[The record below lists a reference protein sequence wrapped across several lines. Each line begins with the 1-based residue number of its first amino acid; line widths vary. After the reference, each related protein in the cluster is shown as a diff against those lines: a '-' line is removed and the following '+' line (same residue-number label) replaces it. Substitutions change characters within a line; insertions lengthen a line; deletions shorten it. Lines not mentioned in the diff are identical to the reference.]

1 MQSPY
6 YSYCCKLFGADVK
19 PFISECHFI
28 WEKSIIMKCWIIS
41 TAWKKTR
48 RIHLCSCRIICG
60 EFLTLLIKG
69 NWADFLAY
77 ASLQPSV
84 IENMTEFKR
93 SLPLFPL
100 VKPHINFMA
109 AKLWRTPMD
118 EEMQMISTDVV
129 SGDFMMNKII
139 KDC

>member
-1 MQSPY
+1 
-6 YSYCCKLFGADVK
+6 
-19 PFISECHFI
+19 
-28 WEKSIIMKCWIIS
+28 
-41 TAWKKTR
+41 
-48 RIHLCSCRIICG
+48 
-60 EFLTLLIKG
+60 
-69 NWADFLAY
+69 
-77 ASLQPSV
+77 
-84 IENMTEFKR
+84 MTEFKR

>member
-1 MQSPY
+1 MCIYVAVENVVRNFSVFRL
-6 YSYCCKLFGADVK
+6 K
-19 PFISECHFI
+19 
-28 WEKSIIMKCWIIS
+28 IIEQI
-41 TAWKKTR
+41 
-48 RIHLCSCRIICG
+48 
-60 EFLTLLIKG
+60 F
-69 NWADFLAY
+69 FAY

-109 AKLWRTPMD
+109 AKLWRTPVD
-118 EEMQMISTDVV
+118 EEMQMISTDMV

-139 KDC
+139 KDH